1 MSVLCFLISR
11 KVFMDKKKILYVS
24 DLDGT
29 LLGKNAQISSSSV
42 QVLNKLIAEGMNF
55 SAATG
60 RSKETAMKVLEV
72 LDLKIPVILLN
83 GVLVYDMAEK
93 KYINAE
99 SMKPGTA
106 AACIEILRKYGLFGF
121 IYRMDGEEVS
131 VSYESAESEANRE
144 YYEVRSRNYSNP
156 FIKVSRMEDACAENT
171 ISITLRAREE
181 ELRPAYEKIRLL
193 PGTECVLCRDD
204 YSDKYFFLECFSSD
218 AAKGNGVRFLKR
230 TFGFEYAVGF
240 GDNLNDLSLF
250 SACDEKYAVE
260 NAEREVREAADAVI
274 KSSTENGVAEW
285 LYENF

>member
-1 MSVLCFLISR
+1 
-11 KVFMDKKKILYVS
+11 MDKKKILYVS

-29 LLGKNAQISSSSV
+29 LLGKNAQISSRSV
-42 QVLNKLIAEGMNF
+42 QILNELTASGMNF
-55 SAATG
+55 TAATG
-60 RSKETAMKVLEV
+60 RSKETAVKVLDV

-83 GVLVYDMAEK
+83 GVLVYDFSAQ
-93 KYINAE
+93 KYVNAE
-99 SMKPGTA
+99 NMKAGTA
-106 AACIEILRKYGLFGF
+106 AACIKILREYGLYGF
-121 IYRMDGEEVS
+121 IYRMNGDEVS

-156 FIKVSRMEDACAENT
+156 FKKISRMEDACTENT
-171 ISITLRAREE
+171 VSITLRGSED

-193 PGTECVLCRDD
+193 SDTDCVLCRDD

-218 AAKGNGVRFLKR
+218 AAKGNGVKFLKR

-250 SACDEKYAVE
+250 SACDEKYAVS
-260 NAEREVREAADAVI
+260 NAQKEVKDAADTVI